1 MHAREHEDTPA
12 DKPLILI
19 FIKRA
24 TIFLYVISLVSLF
37 YWIVG
42 SESSFLDDTQSML
55 LGIMRISSLGIIV
68 VSGIGFL
75 FSFALAFARH
85 CRLRIIG
92 ILGYIFAAGS
102 GAVALI
108 LAQTISILSQGL
120 R

>member
-1 MHAREHEDTPA
+1 MHARQHEDTPA

-19 FIKRA
+19 LIKRA

-37 YWIVG
+37 YWVVG

-75 FSFALAFARH
+75 FSCALAIVRH
-85 CRLRIIG
+85 YRLKVIG
-92 ILGYIFAAGS
+92 ILGYLFAATS